1 MDRKDFL
8 VRAAHLGAGCCGLAL
23 FGSAAAA
30 GQSAASSKPPQAA
43 GTPVTPDGKKVQWAK
58 VWTKRFFEVFDQ
70 ELDEPTRRRI
80 MQRNGAAC
88 HQGALGGATPQTA
101 TLEQMVT
108 AMAAED
114 GADSIRREGQ
124 VVYFNYTKNGAGLR
138 VADGYCLCPLVE
150 DGPPGLSGTF
160 CECSVGYVRDMF
172 ETTLRRKVKVELLE
186 SLKRGGKTCRFR
198 VEVLEA

>member
-23 FGSAAAA
+23 FGGARLAADQGPALGPA
-30 GQSAASSKPPQAA
+30 QAA
-43 GTPVTPDGKKVQWAK
+43 GMPVTPDGKKVQWAK
-58 VWTKRFFEVFDQ
+58 VWTKRFFDVFDQ

-88 HQGALGGATPQTA
+88 HQGALAGAKPRTS
-101 TLEQMVT
+101 TLEQMVA

-124 VVYFNYTKNGAGLR
+124 VVYFNYTRNGAGLR

-172 ETTLRRKVKVELLE
+172 ETTLGRKVKVELLE